1 MQNFGS
7 LFTAYIVVW
16 AIFIMYDFSVAHRM
30 SRAEKEIAKLK
41 SQFPRNE

>member
-16 AIFIMYDFSVAHRM
+16 AIFILYDFSVARRM
-30 SRAEKEIAKLK
+30 AQAEKDIAQLK
-41 SQFPRNE
+41 QKFPQT

>member
-16 AIFIMYDFSVAHRM
+16 GIFILYDFSVARRM
-30 SRAEKEIAKLK
+30 SQVEKDVAQLK
-41 SQFPRNE
+41 QKFPMK